1 MVQIFSQFEEVLKS
15 FKVGSIVRGIYTK
28 DDKECF
34 KFIQKTKNGFA
45 DCITRTPIT
54 DLSQFPRIDYIKT
67 KPSIIKYF
75 RKLYYQGKYS
85 NDFEFTYTI
94 ENNIIDGSLYILR
107 FFNLTIEELYR
118 DTPDVI
124 KTVAQKWGKVVNRY
138 IKDKNLVDKMV
149 RELEQLDSLNLI
161 FSYWP
166 IEINDDVKPPFWL
179 SDLFVFRY
187 FENLQYYNTFK
198 IKDLLLA
205 DYEKPNEPAVLPL
218 REAVKV
224 RVMEK
229 FNEATQILN
238 DELKSASEVS
248 DDDSI
253 FEINTVLDM
262 FNKEMNS
269 LDDILIK
276 RNTVN
281 SLLSYWPELL
291 FPAPKYVK
299 I

>member
-1 MVQIFSQFEEVLKS
+1 MVQIFSQFEDTLKS
-15 FKVGSIVRGIYTK
+15 FKIGTVIRGIYTK
-28 DDKECF
+28 DGKEFF
-34 KFIQKTKNGFA
+34 KFIQKTKNGFV
-45 DCITRTPIT
+45 DGITNDPI
-54 DLSQFPRIDYIKT
+54 DLNRFPRIDYIKT
-67 KPSIIKYF
+67 RTSILKYF
-75 RKLYYQGKYS
+75 RKMHRLGKDES
-85 NDFEFTYTI
+85 VFEFNYTI
-94 ENNIIDGSLYILR
+94 ENNIIDGSAYILR
-107 FFNLTIEELYR
+107 FFSLTVEELYQ
-118 DTPDVI
+118 DTPATIEV
-124 KTVAQKWGKVVNRY
+124 VAKKWGKVISRY
-138 IKDKNLVDKMV
+138 LKNPALVDKMV
-149 RELEQLDSLNLI
+149 DELKKVDSLNLI

-166 IEINDDVKPPFWL
+166 IEISEEVKKPFWL
-179 SDLFVFRY
+179 SDIFVFRY
-187 FENLQYYNTFK
+187 FENLHYYNIFK

-205 DYEKPNEPAVLPL
+205 DYEKSNEPAVLPL

-291 FPAPKYVK
+291 FPAPEYVK